1 MQRFKTHNHK
11 KKTLTRLVILA
22 LALQSCYI
30 LWLPAGGRVT
40 AADIGWPRELTKDGV
55 RLVYYQPQID
65 EWKNYRDLTGRMA
78 VSLTPKGGQPALGV
92 ATLHANTLADL
103 ESRTVVIR
111 DIEISSARFPSL
123 ENAAAADQMV
133 QTLRKVF
140 PAETVTMA
148 LDRLTSSVERGK
160 AAVNPVAVK
169 TDPPQIY
176 YSKGSAILLLVE
188 GEPVK
193 AKIEKTDLEF
203 VVNANWDIFFDHK
216 KKNYYLLNNQ
226 TWLTSKEITGPWAV
240 TTALPKDMAKLPPN
254 ENWDDVKKA
263 VPARPAGAA
272 PAQVFFSNTPAELI
286 TFKGEP
292 VFANIPGTR
301 LVYAKN
307 TESDIFVHSDE
318 SQYYFLVSG
327 RWFRAKQLDGPWSYA
342 GNDLPQDFVKIPRN
356 SPKSHVLASIPGT
369 QEAEDA
375 VMLAQ
380 VPTTAI
386 INRAEAE
393 AKVKVYYDGEPQ
405 FKAIEG
411 TSLQYATNSQDKIIK
426 YGDLYYLCFQAVWF
440 MSASPQGPWKT
451 ADSVPKEIYTI
462 PPSSPVHN
470 VTYVT
475 QSKPTSTTV
484 ESSSTSGYIGMFV
497 IGMAVGAAIV
507 YGTGYYYPPYFYHGA
522 MYPYPI
528 YRPYPYTYGVHAV
541 YNPYTGGYR
550 VGHAAYG
557 PYGAV
562 GGSAWYNPATGR
574 YGRAATAQTWY
585 GGRTV
590 AHAYNPYTGG
600 YAATRQGHSP
610 YAQWGSSVAVRGDE
624 WARTGH
630 VTTERGTIAG
640 IETSTGKKG
649 VVASG
654 ERGTVAAGGN
664 NNVYAGKDGNVY
676 KRDPSGDW
684 HKYENGGWNQ
694 MEKPNRPSTTPSQTS
709 SQARNRTGQTGASA
723 AQRPAAVHSDTVQGL
738 NHDAQARQRGT
749 QQTQR
754 FQNYQRQSRS
764 YSGSGRSGGR
774 RR

>member
-1 MQRFKTHNHK
+1 MQNYQTRNNK
-11 KKTLTRLVILA
+11 KRALTRLVILTM
-22 LALQSCYI
+22 ALQTCYSF
-30 LWLPAGGRVT
+30 WLPASRVAT
-40 AADIGWPRELTKDGV
+40 AADVGWPREISKDGV

-65 EWKNYRDLTGRMA
+65 EWKDYRDLVGRMA
-78 VSLTPKGGQPALGV
+78 FSLTPKGGKPALGV
-92 ATLHANTLADL
+92 ASLHADTIADT
-103 ESRTVVIR
+103 ERRTVVIR
-111 DIEISSARFPSL
+111 DIQITNARFPSV
-123 ENAAAADQMV
+123 EDAAAAGQME

-140 PAETVTMA
+140 TAEPVTIS
-148 LDRLTSSVERGK
+148 LDRVMAGIESSK
-160 AAVNPVAVK
+160 AAVKPVEVK
-169 TDPPQIY
+169 TEPPKIY

-188 GEPVK
+188 GETVQ
-193 AKIEKTDLEF
+193 AKIDKTDLEF
-203 VVNANWDIFFDHK
+203 VVNANWDVFFDK
-216 KKNYYLLNNQ
+216 DKKNYFLLNNK
-226 TWLTSKEITGPWAV
+226 TWLTSKALSGPWGI
-240 TTALPKDMAKLPPN
+240 TRTLPKDMAKLPAN

-263 VPARPAGAA
+263 VPPPAVNATA
-272 PAQVFFSNTPAELI
+272 PQVFFSNTPSELI
-286 TFKGEP
+286 TSKGDP

-318 SQYYFLVSG
+318 NQYYFLISG
-327 RWFRAKQLDGPWSYA
+327 RWFRAKKLDGPWSYA
-342 GNDLPQDFVKIPRN
+342 GADLPQDFAKIPRN
-356 SPKSHVLASIPGT
+356 SPKSHVLASVPGT
-369 QEAEDA
+369 QEAQDA

-411 TSLQYATNSQDKIIK
+411 TPLQYATNTQDKIIK

-440 MSASPQGPWKT
+440 MSTSPKGPWKT

-507 YGTGYYYPPYFYHGA
+507 YGTGYYYPPYYYHGP

-541 YNPYTGGYR
+541 YNPYTGGYH

-574 YGRAATAQTWY
+574 YGRAATVQTPY

-630 VTTERGTIAG
+630 VTTGRGTVAG
-640 IETSTGKKG
+640 IETSTGKQG
-649 VVASG
+649 VIASG
-654 ERGTVAAGGN
+654 QRGTVAAGN
-664 NNVYAGKDGNVY
+664 DNVYAGKDGNVY
-676 KRDPSGDW
+676 KRDSSGDW
-684 HKYENGGWNQ
+684 HKYDNGSWNQ
-694 MEKPNRPSTTPSQTS
+694 VQTPDRPSPTTTQTS
-709 SQARNRTGQTGASA
+709 SQARSRTGQTGATA
-723 AQRPAAVHSDTVQGL
+723 AQRPAAVNSDTYQGL
-738 NHDAQARQRGT
+738 NRDAQARQYGS

-754 FQNYQRQSRS
+754 NQNYQRQSGS
-764 YSGSGRSGGR
+764 SGGRSGGR